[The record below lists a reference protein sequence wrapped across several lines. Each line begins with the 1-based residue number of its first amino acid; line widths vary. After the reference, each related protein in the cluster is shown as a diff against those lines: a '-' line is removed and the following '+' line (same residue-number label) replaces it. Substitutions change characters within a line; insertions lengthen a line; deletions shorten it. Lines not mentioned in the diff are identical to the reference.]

1 MPSTSGMKDR
11 GFYDEHSTAQ
21 RATIEFLL
29 DWIEIAASELILPAA
44 GKPVTIADY
53 GCSEGNNAILGMSRA
68 VQVLERRGS
77 QHPICGV
84 FSDLATN
91 NFNRLFENL
100 VAAHSLAA
108 DRAGFFP
115 VAAGGSFYGPLL
127 PPSTVNLG
135 LSFNA
140 VCWMDRLPTHVP
152 DFVIHPCG
160 ATIRPGVQIPT
171 EIRRAI
177 TEQAAS
183 DLLRFYTHRAEELQ
197 PGGRLIIVLPGRNAS
212 HWCGSGVY
220 DLLDDACRAL
230 VDAGRIDRAVYECI
244 TVPVYFRS
252 LEELLAPVQE
262 NNSPLASAFAIEKT
276 FDDCVP
282 TPFVEEFRKSGDANR
297 YADAL
302 VGFLQ
307 AFSEPIVRAAVEP
320 THGADTVAAVYEQAK
335 KLLRNEPEKYQF
347 RYLLIAAMLVRK

>member
-29 DWIEIAASELILPAA
+29 DWIEIAARELTLPAA

-53 GCSEGNNAILGMSRA
+53 GCSEGNNAILGLGRA
-68 VQVLERRGS
+68 VEVLQRRGAK
-77 QHPICGV
+77 HPICGV

-100 VAAHSLAA
+100 TASHALAA
-108 DRAGFFP
+108 DREGFFP

-127 PPSTVNLG
+127 PPATVHLG
-135 LSFNA
+135 MTFNA
-140 VCWMDRLPTHVP
+140 VCWMDRLPALVQ

-160 ATIRPGVQIPT
+160 ATIRPGVEIPA
-171 EIRRAI
+171 EVRRAFI
-177 TEQAAS
+177 EQAAS
-183 DLLRFYTHRAEELQ
+183 DLLRFYTHRAAEMQ
-197 PGGRLIIVLPGRNAS
+197 AGARLIIVLPGRNEQ

-230 VDAGRIDRAVYECI
+230 VDAGRIDRAVYERI
-244 TVPVYFRS
+244 TMPVYFRS
-252 LEELLAPVQE
+252 LDELLAPVRE
-262 NNSPLASAFAIEKT
+262 KDAPLASAFTVEKV
-276 FDDCVP
+276 FDGCVP
-282 TPFVEEFRKSGDANR
+282 TPFVEDFKKSGNVER
-297 YADAL
+297 YADAY

-307 AFSEPIVRAAVEP
+307 AFSEPVVRHVVEP
-320 THGADTVAAVYEQAK
+320 AHGDATVAAIYEQAK
-335 KLLRNEPEKYQF
+335 ALLRKEPEKYPY
-347 RYLLIAAMLVRK
+347 RYLLVAATLVRQ

>member
-29 DWIEIAASELILPAA
+29 EWIEIAAGSLTLPPA

-53 GCSEGNNAILGMSRA
+53 GCSEGGNAILGVGRA
-68 VQVLERRGS
+68 VEVLERRGS
-77 QHPICGV
+77 KHPICAV

-100 VAAHSLAA
+100 IAAKSLAA

-127 PPSTVNLG
+127 PPNTVNLG
-135 LSFNA
+135 MTFNA
-140 VCWMDRLPTHVP
+140 VCWMDRLPTHVQ

-160 ATIRPGVQIPT
+160 ATIRPGVQIT
-171 EIRRAI
+171 ADEHRAFV
-177 TEQAAS
+177 EQAAG
-183 DLLRFYTHRAEELQ
+183 DLLRFFTHRAEEMQ
-197 PGGRLIIVLPGRNAS
+197 PGARLIIVLPGRNAN

-230 VDAGRIDRAVYECI
+230 VDAGRIDRATYERI
-244 TVPVYFRS
+244 TMPVYFRS
-252 LEELLAPVQE
+252 LEELLVPVQE
-262 NNSPLASAFAIEKT
+262 NDSPLASAFTVERT
-276 FDDCVP
+276 FGEIVP
-282 TPFVEEFRKSGDANR
+282 TPFVEEFKKSGDAGR
-297 YADAL
+297 YADAY

-307 AFSEPIVRAAVEP
+307 AFSEPVVRPVIEP
-320 THGADTVAAVYEQAK
+320 AHGSDAVAAIYEQAK
-335 KLLRNEPEKYQF
+335 SLLRNEPEKYPF
-347 RYLLIAAMLVRK
+347 RYLLVAAMLMRK